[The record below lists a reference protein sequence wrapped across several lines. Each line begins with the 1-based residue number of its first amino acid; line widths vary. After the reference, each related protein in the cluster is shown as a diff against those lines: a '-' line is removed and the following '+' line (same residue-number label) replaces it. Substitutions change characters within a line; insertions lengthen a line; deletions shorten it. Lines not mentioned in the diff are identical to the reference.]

1 MPLNIKN
8 SKTHEYAKE
17 LSALSGKSIT
27 EVVTQAL
34 KEALDR
40 AKHVESEAVGRLT
53 DDLDDIALHCAS
65 LPVLDPRFPDEILG
79 YNDIGVPE

>member
-8 SKTHEYAKE
+8 SKAHEYAKE

-34 KEALDR
+34 KDALEM
-40 AKHVESEAVGRLT
+40 AKYVESGTAGRLT
-53 DDLDDIALHCAS
+53 DDLDDIAVHCAS
-65 LPVLDPRFPDEILG
+65 LPVLDPRSPDEILS
-79 YNDIGVPE
+79 YNDIGVAE